1 MPPPPGWAR
10 GHGRRAQ
17 VAELFEK
24 SHASVPALVEGVLGF
39 QPFSAAALTFVGGT
53 LAPAN
58 AAYIMAAGCFLSEPT
73 LIHTDARCGNIFL
86 SADGVKFIDFR
97 LLKGGPRAAMDVAYM
112 IFQNMGA
119 ADAEA
124 QELELIHFY
133 HTALVRGRLETWHT
147 SLLTVIDHPLANCCP
162 LCCREGLRSSTR
174 RGQVARLPVEQAAAL
189 SFTQFASEYQAA
201 VLYFMWQMFIGL
213 PPPRR
218 ADPEPVFSA

>member
-58 AAYIMAAGCFLSEPT
+58 AAYSRAAGCFLSEPNSST

-86 SADGVKFIDFR
+86 SADGVKFIDFQ

-112 IFQNMGA
+112 TFQNMGA
-119 ADAEA
+119 VDAEPKS
-124 QELELIHFY
+124 LS
-133 HTALVRGRLETWHT
+133 RLETWDT
-147 SLLTVIDHPLANCCP
+147 SFLTGIDHPLANCCP
-162 LCCREGLRSSTR
+162 MCCREGLRSSTR

-213 PPPRR
+213 LPPRR